1 VNGGRKWL
9 VLAALAPGMFLSL
22 ADATVMTIAIPEII
36 QRLDSSVTAVSW
48 ILNGYNLVLTV
59 LFMTMGRLA
68 DRFGHKGLFLIGVAV
83 FSLASLGCALS
94 PTVAWIIV
102 FRTFQAMGAA
112 AIIPTSLTL
121 LLHAFPAR
129 QQGLAAGLF
138 GAISSL
144 SASLGPTLGGLLIRA
159 GGWEWI
165 FYFNLPVGAFALAF
179 VAIVVPRRVHD
190 EPVRMDWPGVAL
202 LSGGLFCLTYG
213 LMEGNNW
220 GWLTAPVL
228 ALFAGAVLGLGLFVW
243 WELRARLP
251 LFDLRLF
258 RRRPFAGATFAMTT
272 VDIAMMGT
280 AFMLVIFLVALG
292 DYTELRAALAITF
305 VPAAGL
311 VIAPFAG
318 RLIDRFGPRW
328 LGILGSLVTGAG
340 LIALAYMERDPAFGD
355 VVWRTL
361 LVGAGLGVTIPALTA
376 AGMTALPQC
385 DKGVGSGLLNTARQ
399 LGFLLGVAILVA
411 VFSATVHTAVID
423 SIAQARVL
431 IDRQTKLSDEWRAYL
446 DLAMEE
452 AEDIDATAGIGE
464 IRRLVHPVEGVP
476 VPAVGSDDALALATL
491 TVQLEDVFLKEVAEA
506 FWWPFMTAAIA
517 ALLSAGPCA
526 LLQRRLHHEPGDPG
540 AHAADASGARPP
552 PSDGPD
558 LAGGSGPPASEA
570 SPTSSVKETR

>member
-1 VNGGRKWL
+1 MDESVNDRRKWL
-9 VLAALAPGMFLSL
+9 ILAALVPGMFLSL
-22 ADATVMTIAIPEII
+22 ADATIMTIAIPEII

-83 FSLASLGCALS
+83 FTLASLGCALS
-94 PTVAWIIV
+94 PSVAWIIV
-102 FRTFQAMGAA
+102 FRTLQAVGAA
-112 AIIPTSLTL
+112 AVIPTSLTL

-159 GGWEWI
+159 GQDASVDGWRLI
-165 FYFNLPVGAFALAF
+165 FYFNLPVGVLALVF
-179 VAIVVPRRVHD
+179 VAVVVPRRVH
-190 EPVRMDWPGVAL
+190 EGPVRMDWPGVAL

-228 ALFAGAVLGLGLFVW
+228 ALFAGAALGIGLFVW

-258 RRRPFAGATFAMTT
+258 RRRPFAGAAIAMTT

-311 VIAPFAG
+311 LIAPFAG

-328 LGILGSLVTGAG
+328 LGVLGSLVTFGG
-340 LIALAYMERDPAFGD
+340 LVALAYMERDPAFAD
-355 VVWRTL
+355 VMWRTL
-361 LVGAGLGVTIPALTA
+361 LVGAGLGITIPALTA
-376 AGMTALPQC
+376 AGMTALPVG

-411 VFSATVHTAVID
+411 VFSATVHTAVLD
-423 SIAQARVL
+423 SIARAKVL
-431 IDRQTKLSDEWRAYL
+431 IDGQTGLSDEWRAYL

-452 AEDIDATAGIGE
+452 ARGIDATAGIGE

-476 VPAVGSDDALALATL
+476 VPPVGSQDALALASLAT
-491 TVQLEDVFLKEVAEA
+491 QLEDVFLKEVAEA

-517 ALLSAGPCA
+517 ALLSALPCV
-526 LLQRRLHHEPGDPG
+526 LLQRRLH
-540 AHAADASGARPP
+540 
-552 PSDGPD
+552 DGP
-558 LAGGSGPPASEA
+558 LAAGLP
-570 SPTSSVKETR
+570 